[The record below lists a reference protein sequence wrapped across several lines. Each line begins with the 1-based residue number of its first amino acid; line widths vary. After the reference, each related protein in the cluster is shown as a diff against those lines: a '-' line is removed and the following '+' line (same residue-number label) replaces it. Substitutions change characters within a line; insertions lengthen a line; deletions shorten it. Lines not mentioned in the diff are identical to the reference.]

1 MLINSN
7 DTDIILVD
15 NSGQIIYD
23 DIGNYRYF
31 QLGMESAVGKNIRD
45 LFRDLPHQFSGR
57 MVHLHVL
64 KKARQLKIS
73 KRFLLP
79 AVASDSQK
87 PARVTPFMMGKSLSG
102 L

>member
-31 QLGMESAVGKNIRD
+31 NWEWKV
-45 LFRDLPHQFSGR
+45 P
-57 MVHLHVL
+57 
-64 KKARQLKIS
+64 
-73 KRFLLP
+73 
-79 AVASDSQK
+79 
-87 PARVTPFMMGKSLSG
+87 
-102 L
+102 

>member
-45 LFRDLPHQFSGR
+45 LFRDLPESYPLIRSCKNGET
-57 MVHLHVL
+57 
-64 KKARQLKIS
+64 I
-73 KRFLLP
+73 
-79 AVASDSQK
+79 
-87 PARVTPFMMGKSLSG
+87 
-102 L
+102 

>member
-31 QLGMESAVGKNIRD
+31 QLGMESAVGKNIME
-45 LFRDLPHQFSGR
+45 LFRDLPESYTLIR
-57 MVHLHVL
+57 SC
-64 KKARQLKIS
+64 KKNKTIKI
-73 KRFLLP
+73 K
-79 AVASDSQK
+79 QI
-87 PARVTPFMMGKSLSG
+87 
-102 L
+102 